1 MKHCLETLNP
11 SAGIYSVRVKWL
23 CGVSF
28 LCSNAFI
35 LNTSP
40 DNGILLIDTGCM
52 GSGRIIADAM
62 KEAGLSMGDIRGIA
76 LSHWH
81 KDHTGAVL
89 EVLAIAA
96 AEGAAGIRVFI
107 HKADSIYFPGGKS
120 GFIRFHPF
128 LKIPFYHTPGRIP
141 AKGQCEFVELDE
153 QGTENP
159 LKPWGVE
166 YIHAPG
172 HTPGNV
178 SFYHRES
185 RSLFSGSGLA
195 LINDNTV
202 GILSVFS
209 DRQQQVDS
217 AKRLMQMDFRYLY
230 PAHLHIRK
238 DPIPPESRIP
248 VNGISFMDRVKGV
261 MPLFR
266 YE

>member
-1 MKHCLETLNP
+1 MKHCVETLNP
-11 SAGIYSVRVKWL
+11 SAGIYYVRVKWL

-40 DNGILLIDTGCM
+40 DNGILIIDTGCS
-52 GSGRIIADAM
+52 GSGRIIAAAM
-62 KEAGLSMGDIRGIA
+62 NEAGLSPRDIRGIA

-81 KDHTGAVL
+81 RDHTGAVSEL
-89 EVLAIAA
+89 LAIAR
-96 AEGAAGIRVFI
+96 AEGASGIRVFI

-120 GFIRFHPF
+120 GFIRFHPV
-128 LKIPFYHTPGRIP
+128 LKIPLCHTPGRIP

-153 QGTENP
+153 FSAENP
-159 LKPWGVE
+159 LMEWGLDF
-166 YIHAPG
+166 IHVPG
-172 HTPGNV
+172 HTPGSI

-195 LINDNTV
+195 LINDNTA

-217 AKRLMQMDFRYLY
+217 AKKLIQMDFRYLY

-238 DPIPPESRIP
+238 DPIPPESRIQ
-248 VNGISFMDRVKGV
+248 VKGISFMDRVKGV

-266 YE
+266 Y